1 MMVWGASKWDPRLL
15 LLFGFGTHTY
25 AGLTMAG
32 FDMNTSF
39 LEVSWVMFAQGFG
52 VGCLWVPMTLVT
64 FSNLALDRSAEG
76 AMMWN
81 LVRSITSSFYISLSF
96 IVIFHTQK
104 MSYSELTQWIIPF
117 DNRFEFGLTQSF
129 WNINE
134 FSSLMQISNE
144 VTRQAVNIGYINVF
158 HLFLWASILAYP
170 LILMISWP
178 PRGDKSQ

>member
-1 MMVWGASKWDPRLL
+1 M
-15 LLFGFGTHTY
+15 
-25 AGLTMAG
+25 
-32 FDMNTSF
+32 
-39 LEVSWVMFAQGFG
+39 
-52 VGCLWVPMTLVT
+52 PMTLVT

-170 LILMISWP
+170 LIFMISWP

>member
-1 MMVWGASKWDPRLL
+1 
-15 LLFGFGTHTY
+15 
-25 AGLTMAG
+25 
-32 FDMNTSF
+32 
-39 LEVSWVMFAQGFG
+39 
-52 VGCLWVPMTLVT
+52 MTLVT

-81 LVRSITSSFYISLSF
+81 LVRSIGSSFYISLSF

-134 FSSLMQISNE
+134 FSSLMQISSE
-144 VTRQAVNIGYINVF
+144 VTRQAANIGYINVF
-158 HLFLWASILAYP
+158 HLFLWVSILAYP

-178 PRGDKSQ
+178 PKGDQSQ

>member
-1 MMVWGASKWDPRLL
+1 M
-15 LLFGFGTHTY
+15 
-25 AGLTMAG
+25 
-32 FDMNTSF
+32 
-39 LEVSWVMFAQGFG
+39 
-52 VGCLWVPMTLVT
+52 PMTLVT

-144 VTRQAVNIGYINVF
+144 VTRQAANIGYINVF
-158 HLFLWASILAYP
+158 HLFLWTSILAYP

-178 PRGDKSQ
+178 PRGDQS

>member
-1 MMVWGASKWDPRLL
+1 M
-15 LLFGFGTHTY
+15 
-25 AGLTMAG
+25 
-32 FDMNTSF
+32 
-39 LEVSWVMFAQGFG
+39 
-52 VGCLWVPMTLVT
+52 PMTLVT

-134 FSSLMQISNE
+134 FSSLMQISSE
-144 VTRQAVNIGYINVF
+144 VTRQAANIGYINVF

-178 PRGDKSQ
+178 PRGDQSQ